1 LSSQHQQDTTN
12 KYALFL
18 KAKHIGDSIILTSA
32 IESLPEDYQV
42 DVLCFKDSAPV
53 FKMHPKVRAVFVVP
67 RDLQGWSRWKSY
79 WDIYQ
84 HMRYGQYQLLAQF
97 SDDWRGAFL
106 SRLLRTP
113 MSVARGSHKRPKFW
127 KDSFKKITR
136 LALSPRPAAEQ
147 DVDLIRLAGL
157 YKETTAPAYVLKP
170 GESEFIKV
178 NEWLDQFNFS
188 EKKIVLLHA
197 AARWKFKGWKKESWA
212 NLIDHLHAAGHVV
225 IMSGSKSDLFF
236 NQMII
241 DQCVSKPILVQ
252 NFSLAMTASLMARV
266 HLLISIDSMSIH
278 MASAMKKP
286 IVALFGPTDD
296 RVWGP
301 WKTPHIILPSNQN
314 LAPSF
319 LCRPCGLDG
328 CAGTKISQCLY
339 AITTEDV
346 LAAAKQFLD

>member
-1 LSSQHQQDTTN
+1 MSGHHQQGNTN

-32 IESLPEDYQV
+32 IEALPEDYRV
-42 DVLCFKDSAPV
+42 DILCFKESAPI
-53 FKMHPKVRAVFVVP
+53 FKMHPKVRTVFVVP
-67 RDLQGWSRWKSY
+67 RHLRGWIRWKSY

-84 HMRYGQYQLLAQF
+84 KMKHGQYQLLAQF
-97 SDDWRGAFL
+97 SDDWRGAIL

-113 MSVARGSHKRPKFW
+113 LSVARGSHKRPKFW
-127 KDSFKKITR
+127 KDSFKKITK

-170 GESEFIKV
+170 GESECLKV
-178 NEWLDQFNFS
+178 NEWLSQFNLS

-197 AARWKFKGWKKESWA
+197 AARWKFKGWKTESWA
-212 NLIDHLHAAGHVV
+212 NLIDQLHASGFAV
-225 IMSGSKSDLFF
+225 IMSGSPSDLLF
-236 NQMII
+236 NQLII
-241 DQCVSKPILVQ
+241 DQCASKPILVQ
-252 NFSLAMTASLMARV
+252 NFSLEMTANLMARV

-278 MASAMKKP
+278 MASAMKRP

-301 WKTPHIILPSNQN
+301 WMTPYVILPNNQH
-314 LAPSF
+314 LARSF
-319 LCRPCGLDG
+319 FCRPCGLDG
-328 CAGTKISQCLY
+328 CAGTKVSQCLFS
-339 AITTEDV
+339 ITAEEV
-346 LAAAKQFLD
+346 FSAATQLLD